1 MYPNVHSITIYNSQ
15 DMKTTQMSMNRWVDK
30 GDVVHIYN
38 GILLS
43 QKMNVFESA
52 VVRWMNVKPVILG
65 EVRKKKQISYI
76 NTIYQIQK
84 MVLMNLILGKERR
97 CRYRNGLVRVKR
109 SSTGYLASPLIGQV
123 ESKYIYYS
131 DKTLLLRQ

>member
-1 MYPNVHSITIYNSQ
+1 
-15 DMKTTQMSMNRWVDK
+15 MSMNRWVNK

-43 QKMNVFESA
+43 QKMNVFESV

-76 NTIYQIQK
+76 NAIYQI
-84 MVLMNLILGKERR
+84 
-97 CRYRNGLVRVKR
+97 
-109 SSTGYLASPLIGQV
+109 
-123 ESKYIYYS
+123 
-131 DKTLLLRQ
+131 